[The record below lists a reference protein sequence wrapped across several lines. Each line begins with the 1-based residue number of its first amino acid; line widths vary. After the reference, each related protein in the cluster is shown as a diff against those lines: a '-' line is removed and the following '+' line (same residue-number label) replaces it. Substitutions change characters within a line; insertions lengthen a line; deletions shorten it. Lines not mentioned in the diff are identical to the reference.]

1 MPLSSVLIHGRG
13 RLGSAAGFTRAVELQ
28 CVNGVLAESAFEC
41 RAVVH
46 LLFGSVISHSS
57 L

>member
-1 MPLSSVLIHGRG
+1 MQFRGVLIHGRG
-13 RLGSAAGFTRAVELQ
+13 RLGAAVGFTRAVELQ
-28 CVNGVLAESAFEC
+28 CVDGMLAESAFEC
-41 RAVVH
+41 GAVAH